1 MKARHLSTF
10 FIFFFGALGGLLF
23 GFDTGIISGAS
34 PLIESNFNLGTEQT
48 GFIVSSVLIGSSIGA
63 LSIGSLSDRFGRKR
77 LLVLASI
84 LFLIGSSLSMFA
96 QGFISMV
103 IARIILGF
111 AVGSASAL
119 TPAYLAELA
128 DAPHRGSLGTMFQLM
143 ITLGILLAYVSN
155 LSFLHHNL
163 LGLRDWRWML
173 GSALIPALL
182 LFVGSMILPES
193 PRYLVEKGRI
203 DEARDVLHELRAKTN
218 QDPDKELS
226 DIQMVANQPKGG
238 LKELFTF
245 ARPAVIV
252 AICLMLLQQLVGIN
266 SVIYFLPQV
275 FIKGFG
281 FPESNAIWISVGIGI
296 VNFVCT
302 ILAYN
307 IMDKFNRR
315 TILLF
320 GSIVMATS
328 IGILSVL
335 NFTLNVADAAVPT
348 MILIGIYIFGFAVSW
363 GPICW
368 LMIGEIFPLNV
379 RGVGN
384 SIGSAANWI
393 GNFIVSQ
400 FFLELLHVFNNNV
413 GGPFAVF
420 TFFAIVSIFF
430 VIYMVPETR
439 GKSLEEI
446 EMEMRQKAALKAA
459 AKNAPKAN

>member
-1 MKARHLSTF
+1 MRARHLSTF

-34 PLIESNFNLGTEQT
+34 SLIEHNFSLNVEQT
-48 GFIVSSVLIGSSIGA
+48 GFITSSVLIGSSIGA

-77 LLVLASI
+77 LLILASI
-84 LFLIGSSLSMFA
+84 LFLIGSGLSMVA
-96 QGFISMV
+96 VGFWSMV
-103 IARIILGF
+103 TARIILGF

-155 LSFLHHNL
+155 LSFLGHNL
-163 LGLRDWRWML
+163 LGIRDWRWML
-173 GSALIPALL
+173 GSALIPAAL
-182 LFVGSMILPES
+182 LFIGSIILPES
-193 PRYLVEKGRI
+193 PRYLVEKGNV
-203 DEARDVLHELRAKTN
+203 DEARDVLHDLRKNTSE
-218 QDPDKELS
+218 DPDKELA
-226 DIQMVANQPKGG
+226 DIQEVANQPKGG

-245 ARPAVIV
+245 ARPAVLV
-252 AICLMLLQQLVGIN
+252 AIFMMFLQQLVGIN
-266 SVIYFLPQV
+266 SIIYFLPQV

-281 FPESNAIWISVGIGI
+281 YPESNAIWISVGIGV
-296 VNFVCT
+296 VNFLCT
-302 ILAYN
+302 VLAYK
-307 IMDKFNRR
+307 IMDHFNRR

-320 GSIVMATS
+320 GSIVMALA
-328 IGILSVL
+328 IGILSIL
-335 NFTLNVADAAVPT
+335 NFTLSVADAAVPT
-348 MILIGIYIFGFAVSW
+348 IILIAVYIFGFAVSW
-363 GPICW
+363 GPIAW

-400 FFLELLHVFNNNV
+400 FFLVLLDAFGNNV

-420 TFFAIVSIFF
+420 AFFAVVSIFF

-446 EMEMRQKAALKAA
+446 EMELRQKAATKGT
-459 AKNAPKAN
+459 N

>member
-1 MKARHLSTF
+1 MRARHLSIF
-10 FIFFFGALGGLLF
+10 FIFVFGALGGLLF

-34 PLIESNFNLGTEQT
+34 SLIENDFSLNIEQT
-48 GFIVSSVLIGSSIGA
+48 GFITSSVLIGSSIGA
-63 LSIGSLSDRFGRKR
+63 LSIGTLSDRFGRKR
-77 LLVLASI
+77 LLLVASI
-84 LFLIGSSLSMFA
+84 LFLLGSGLSMTAVGFA
-96 QGFISMV
+96 SMV
-103 IARIILGF
+103 TARIILGF

-143 ITLGILLAYVSN
+143 ITAGILLAYVSN
-155 LSFLHHNL
+155 LGFLHHNL
-163 LGLRDWRWML
+163 LGIRDWRWML
-173 GSALIPALL
+173 GSALIPAAI
-182 LFVGSMILPES
+182 LFIGSLILPES
-193 PRYLVEKGRI
+193 PRYLVEKGNI
-203 DEARDVLHELRAKTN
+203 DEARNVLHELRKNTN
-218 QDPDKELS
+218 EDPDKELTA
-226 DIQMVANQPKGG
+226 IQKIANQPKGG
-238 LKELFTF
+238 WKELVTF

-252 AICLMLLQQLVGIN
+252 AIGLMLLQQLVGIN

-281 FPESNAIWISVGIGI
+281 FAEGNAIWISVGIGI
-296 VNFVCT
+296 VNFLCT
-302 ILAYN
+302 ILAYQ

-320 GSIVMATS
+320 GSIVMAIS

-335 NFTLNVADAAVPT
+335 NFTLTVQAAAVPT
-348 MILIGIYIFGFAVSW
+348 MILIAIYIFGFAVSW

-368 LMIGEIFPLNV
+368 LMLGEIFPLNV

-400 FFLELLHVFNNNV
+400 FFLVLLNMFHNNV

-420 TFFAIVSIFF
+420 TFFAILSIFF

-439 GKSLEEI
+439 GKTLEDI
-446 EMEMRQKAALKAA
+446 EMEMRQKAALK
-459 AKNAPKAN
+459 KSAN

>member
-1 MKARHLSTF
+1 MHARQLSIF

-34 PLIESNFNLGTEQT
+34 PLIENNFNLGIEQT
-48 GFIVSSVLIGSSIGA
+48 GFITSSVLIGSSIGA
-63 LSIGSLSDRFGRKR
+63 LSIGTLSDHFGRKR
-77 LLVLASI
+77 LLLISSI
-84 LFLIGSSLSMFA
+84 LFLLGSGLSMA
-96 QGFISMV
+96 AVGFVSMV

-143 ITLGILLAYVSN
+143 ITAGILLAYVSN
-155 LSFLHHNL
+155 LGFLHHNL
-163 LGLRDWRWML
+163 LGIRDWRWML
-173 GSALIPALL
+173 GSALIPAVI
-182 LFVGSMILPES
+182 LFIGSLILPES
-193 PRYLVEKGRI
+193 PRYLVESGKI
-203 DEARDVLHELRAKTN
+203 NEARDVLHELRKNTHE
-218 QDPDKELS
+218 DPDKELS
-226 DIQMVANQPKGG
+226 DIQKIADQPKGG
-238 LKELFTF
+238 LKELTTF

-252 AICLMLLQQLVGIN
+252 AILLMLLQQLVGIN
-266 SVIYFLPQV
+266 LVIYFLPQV

-281 FPESNAIWISVGIGI
+281 FAESNAIWISVGIGV

-302 ILAYN
+302 ILAYLV
-307 IMDKFNRR
+307 MDKFNRR

-320 GSIVMATS
+320 GSIVMAIS

-335 NFTLNVADAAVPT
+335 NFTLSVQNAAIPT
-348 MILIGIYIFGFAVSW
+348 MILIAIYIFGFAVSW

-368 LMIGEIFPLNV
+368 LMLGEIFPLNV

-400 FFLELLHVFNNNV
+400 FFLVLLSMFHNNV

-420 TFFAIVSIFF
+420 TFFAILSIFF

-439 GKSLEEI
+439 GKTLENI
-446 EMEMRQKAALKAA
+446 EMEMRQKAALK
-459 AKNAPKAN
+459 KAVK

>member
-1 MKARHLSTF
+1 MHARQLSIF

-34 PLIESNFNLGTEQT
+34 PLIENNFNLGIEQT
-48 GFIVSSVLIGSSIGA
+48 GFITSSVLIGSSIGA
-63 LSIGSLSDRFGRKR
+63 LSTGTLSDHFGRKR
-77 LLVLASI
+77 LLLISSI
-84 LFLIGSSLSMFA
+84 LFLLGSGLSMA
-96 QGFISMV
+96 AVGFVSMV

-111 AVGSASAL
+111 AIGSASAL

-143 ITLGILLAYVSN
+143 ITAGILLAYVSN
-155 LSFLHHNL
+155 LGFLHHNL
-163 LGLRDWRWML
+163 LGIRDWRWML
-173 GSALIPALL
+173 GSALIPAVI
-182 LFVGSMILPES
+182 LFIGSLILPES
-193 PRYLVEKGRI
+193 PRYLVESGKI
-203 DEARDVLHELRAKTN
+203 NEARDVLHELRKNTHE
-218 QDPDKELS
+218 DPDKELS
-226 DIQMVANQPKGG
+226 DIQKIADQPKGG
-238 LKELFTF
+238 LKELTTF

-252 AICLMLLQQLVGIN
+252 AILLMLLQQLVGIN

-281 FPESNAIWISVGIGI
+281 FAESNAIWISVGIGV

-302 ILAYN
+302 ILAYLV
-307 IMDKFNRR
+307 MDKFNRR

-320 GSIVMATS
+320 GSIVMAIS

-335 NFTLNVADAAVPT
+335 NFTLSVQNAAIPT
-348 MILIGIYIFGFAVSW
+348 MILIAIYIFGFAVSW

-368 LMIGEIFPLNV
+368 LMLGEIFPLNV

-400 FFLELLHVFNNNV
+400 FFLVLLSMFHNNV

-420 TFFAIVSIFF
+420 TFFAILSIFF

-439 GKSLEEI
+439 GKTLENI
-446 EMEMRQKAALKAA
+446 EMEMRQKAALK
-459 AKNAPKAN
+459 KAVK

>member
-1 MKARHLSTF
+1 MHARQLSIF

-34 PLIESNFNLGTEQT
+34 PLIENDFNLGIEQT
-48 GFIVSSVLIGSSIGA
+48 GFITSSVLIGSSIGA
-63 LSIGSLSDRFGRKR
+63 LSIGTLSDHFGRKR
-77 LLVLASI
+77 LLLISSI
-84 LFLIGSSLSMFA
+84 LFLLGSGLSMA
-96 QGFISMV
+96 AVGFVSMV

-143 ITLGILLAYVSN
+143 ITAGILLAYVSN
-155 LSFLHHNL
+155 LGFLHHNL
-163 LGLRDWRWML
+163 LGIRDWRWML
-173 GSALIPALL
+173 GSALIPAVI
-182 LFVGSMILPES
+182 LFIGSLILPES
-193 PRYLVEKGRI
+193 PRYLVESGKI
-203 DEARDVLHELRAKTN
+203 NEARDVLHELRKNTHE
-218 QDPDKELS
+218 DPDKELS
-226 DIQMVANQPKGG
+226 DIQKIADQPKGG
-238 LKELFTF
+238 LKELTTF

-252 AICLMLLQQLVGIN
+252 AILLMLLQQLVGIN

-281 FPESNAIWISVGIGI
+281 FAESNAIWISVGIGV

-302 ILAYN
+302 ILAYLV
-307 IMDKFNRR
+307 MDKFNRR

-320 GSIVMATS
+320 GSIVMAIS

-335 NFTLNVADAAVPT
+335 NFTLSVQKAAIPT
-348 MILIGIYIFGFAVSW
+348 MILIAIYIFGFAVSW

-368 LMIGEIFPLNV
+368 LMLGEIFPLNV

-400 FFLELLHVFNNNV
+400 FFLVLLSMFHNNV

-420 TFFAIVSIFF
+420 TFFAILSIFF

-439 GKSLEEI
+439 GKTLEII
-446 EMEMRQKAALKAA
+446 EMEMRQKAALK
-459 AKNAPKAN
+459 KAVK

>member
-1 MKARHLSTF
+1 MHARQLSIF

-34 PLIESNFNLGTEQT
+34 PLIENDFNLGIEQT
-48 GFIVSSVLIGSSIGA
+48 GFITSSVLIGSSIGA
-63 LSIGSLSDRFGRKR
+63 LSIGTLSDHFGRKR
-77 LLVLASI
+77 LLLISSI
-84 LFLIGSSLSMFA
+84 LFLLGSGLSMA
-96 QGFISMV
+96 AVGFVSMV

-143 ITLGILLAYVSN
+143 VTAGILLAYVSN
-155 LSFLHHNL
+155 LGFLHHNL
-163 LGLRDWRWML
+163 LGIRDWRWML
-173 GSALIPALL
+173 GSALIPAVI
-182 LFVGSMILPES
+182 LFIGSLILPES
-193 PRYLVEKGRI
+193 PRYLVESGKI
-203 DEARDVLHELRAKTN
+203 NEARDVLHELRKNTHE
-218 QDPDKELS
+218 DPDKELS
-226 DIQMVANQPKGG
+226 DIQKIADQPKGG
-238 LKELFTF
+238 LKELTTF

-252 AICLMLLQQLVGIN
+252 AILLMLLQQLVGIN

-281 FPESNAIWISVGIGI
+281 FAESNAIWISVGIGV

-302 ILAYN
+302 ILAYLV
-307 IMDKFNRR
+307 MDKFNRR

-320 GSIVMATS
+320 GSIVMAIS

-335 NFTLNVADAAVPT
+335 NFTLSVQKAAIPT
-348 MILIGIYIFGFAVSW
+348 MILIAIYIFGFAVSW

-368 LMIGEIFPLNV
+368 LMLGEIFPLNV

-400 FFLELLHVFNNNV
+400 FFLVLLSMFHNNV

-420 TFFAIVSIFF
+420 TFFAILSIFF

-439 GKSLEEI
+439 GKTLENI
-446 EMEMRQKAALKAA
+446 EMEMRQKAALK
-459 AKNAPKAN
+459 KAVK

>member
-1 MKARHLSTF
+1 M
-10 FIFFFGALGGLLF
+10 LF

-34 PLIESNFNLGTEQT
+34 PLIENNFNLGIEQT
-48 GFIVSSVLIGSSIGA
+48 GFITSSVLIGSSIGA
-63 LSIGSLSDRFGRKR
+63 LSIGTLSDHFGRKR
-77 LLVLASI
+77 LLLISSI
-84 LFLIGSSLSMFA
+84 LFLLGSGLSMA
-96 QGFISMV
+96 AVGFVSMV

-143 ITLGILLAYVSN
+143 ITAGILLAYVSN
-155 LSFLHHNL
+155 LGFLHHNL
-163 LGLRDWRWML
+163 LGIRDWRWML
-173 GSALIPALL
+173 GSALIPAVI
-182 LFVGSMILPES
+182 LFIGSLILPES
-193 PRYLVEKGRI
+193 PRYLVESGKI
-203 DEARDVLHELRAKTN
+203 NEARDVLHELRKNTHE
-218 QDPDKELS
+218 DPDKELS
-226 DIQMVANQPKGG
+226 DIQKIADQPKGG
-238 LKELFTF
+238 LKELTTF

-252 AICLMLLQQLVGIN
+252 AILLMLLQQLVGIN
-266 SVIYFLPQV
+266 SVIYSLPQV

-281 FPESNAIWISVGIGI
+281 FAESNAIWISVGIGV

-302 ILAYN
+302 ILAYLV
-307 IMDKFNRR
+307 MDKFNRR

-320 GSIVMATS
+320 GSIVMAIS

-335 NFTLNVADAAVPT
+335 NFTLSVQKAAIPT
-348 MILIGIYIFGFAVSW
+348 MILIAIYIFGFAVSW

-368 LMIGEIFPLNV
+368 LMLGEIFPLNV

-400 FFLELLHVFNNNV
+400 FFLVLLSMFHNNV

-420 TFFAIVSIFF
+420 TFFAILSIFF

-439 GKSLEEI
+439 GKTLENI
-446 EMEMRQKAALKAA
+446 EMEMRQKAALK
-459 AKNAPKAN
+459 KAVK

>member
-1 MKARHLSTF
+1 MHARQLSIF

-34 PLIESNFNLGTEQT
+34 PLIENNFNLGIEQT
-48 GFIVSSVLIGSSIGA
+48 GFITSSVLIGSSIGA
-63 LSIGSLSDRFGRKR
+63 LSIGTLSDHFGRKR
-77 LLVLASI
+77 LLLISSI
-84 LFLIGSSLSMFA
+84 LFLLGSGLSMA
-96 QGFISMV
+96 AVGFVSMV

-143 ITLGILLAYVSN
+143 ITAGILLAYVSN
-155 LSFLHHNL
+155 LGFLHHNL
-163 LGLRDWRWML
+163 LGIRDWRWML
-173 GSALIPALL
+173 GSALIPAVI
-182 LFVGSMILPES
+182 LFIGSLILPES
-193 PRYLVEKGRI
+193 PRYLVESGKI
-203 DEARDVLHELRAKTN
+203 NEARDVLHELRKNTHE
-218 QDPDKELS
+218 DPDKELS
-226 DIQMVANQPKGG
+226 DIRKIADQPKGG
-238 LKELFTF
+238 LKELTTF

-252 AICLMLLQQLVGIN
+252 AILLMLLQQLVGIN

-281 FPESNAIWISVGIGI
+281 FAESNAIWISVGIGV

-302 ILAYN
+302 ILAYLV
-307 IMDKFNRR
+307 MDKFNRR

-320 GSIVMATS
+320 GSIVMAIS

-335 NFTLNVADAAVPT
+335 NFTLSVQNAAIPT
-348 MILIGIYIFGFAVSW
+348 MILIAIYIFGFAVSW

-368 LMIGEIFPLNV
+368 LMLGEIFPLNV
-379 RGVGN
+379 RGLGN

-400 FFLELLHVFNNNV
+400 FFLVLLSMFHNNV

-420 TFFAIVSIFF
+420 TFFAILSIFF

-439 GKSLEEI
+439 GKTLENI
-446 EMEMRQKAALKAA
+446 EMEMRQKAALK
-459 AKNAPKAN
+459 KAVK

>member
-1 MKARHLSTF
+1 MHARQLSIF

-34 PLIESNFNLGTEQT
+34 PLIENNFNLGIEQT
-48 GFIVSSVLIGSSIGA
+48 GFITSSVLIGSSIGA
-63 LSIGSLSDRFGRKR
+63 LSTGTLSDHFGRKR
-77 LLVLASI
+77 LLLISSI
-84 LFLIGSSLSMFA
+84 LFLLGSGLSMA
-96 QGFISMV
+96 AVGFVSMV

-111 AVGSASAL
+111 AIGSASAL

-143 ITLGILLAYVSN
+143 ITAGILLAYVSN
-155 LSFLHHNL
+155 LGFLHHNL
-163 LGLRDWRWML
+163 LGIRDWRWML
-173 GSALIPALL
+173 GSALIPAVI
-182 LFVGSMILPES
+182 LFIGSLILPES
-193 PRYLVEKGRI
+193 PRYLVESGKI
-203 DEARDVLHELRAKTN
+203 NEARDVLHELRKNTHE
-218 QDPDKELS
+218 DPDKELS
-226 DIQMVANQPKGG
+226 DIQKIADQPKGG
-238 LKELFTF
+238 LKELTTF

-252 AICLMLLQQLVGIN
+252 AILLMLLQQLVGIN

-281 FPESNAIWISVGIGI
+281 FAESNAIWISVGIGV

-302 ILAYN
+302 ILAYLV
-307 IMDKFNRR
+307 MDKFNRR

-320 GSIVMATS
+320 GSIVMAIS

-335 NFTLNVADAAVPT
+335 NFTLSVQNAAIPT
-348 MILIGIYIFGFAVSW
+348 MILIAIYIFGFAVSW

-368 LMIGEIFPLNV
+368 LMLGEIFPLNV

-393 GNFIVSQ
+393 GNFIVTQ
-400 FFLELLHVFNNNV
+400 FFLVLLSMFHNNV

-420 TFFAIVSIFF
+420 TFFAILSIFF

-439 GKSLEEI
+439 GKTLENI
-446 EMEMRQKAALKAA
+446 EMEMRQKAALK
-459 AKNAPKAN
+459 KAVK

>member
-1 MKARHLSTF
+1 MHAKQLSIF

-34 PLIESNFNLGTEQT
+34 PLIENNFNLGIEQT
-48 GFIVSSVLIGSSIGA
+48 GFITSSVLIGSSIGA
-63 LSIGSLSDRFGRKR
+63 LSIGTLSDHFGRKR
-77 LLVLASI
+77 LLLISSI
-84 LFLIGSSLSMFA
+84 LFLLGSGLSMA
-96 QGFISMV
+96 AVGFVSMV

-143 ITLGILLAYVSN
+143 ITAGILLAYVSN
-155 LSFLHHNL
+155 LGFLHHNL
-163 LGLRDWRWML
+163 LGIRDWRWML
-173 GSALIPALL
+173 GSALIPAVI
-182 LFVGSMILPES
+182 LFIGSLILPES
-193 PRYLVEKGRI
+193 PRYLVESGKI
-203 DEARDVLHELRAKTN
+203 NEARDVLHELRKNTHE
-218 QDPDKELS
+218 DPDKELS
-226 DIQMVANQPKGG
+226 DIQKIADQPKGG
-238 LKELFTF
+238 LKELTTF

-252 AICLMLLQQLVGIN
+252 AILLMLLQQLVGIN

-281 FPESNAIWISVGIGI
+281 FAESNAIWISVGIGV

-302 ILAYN
+302 ILAYLV
-307 IMDKFNRR
+307 MDKFNRR

-320 GSIVMATS
+320 GSIVMAIS

-335 NFTLNVADAAVPT
+335 NFTLSVQKAAIPT
-348 MILIGIYIFGFAVSW
+348 MILIAIYIFGFAVSW

-368 LMIGEIFPLNV
+368 LMLGEIFPLNV

-400 FFLELLHVFNNNV
+400 FFLVLLSMFHNNV

-420 TFFAIVSIFF
+420 TFFAILSIFF

-439 GKSLEEI
+439 GKTLENI
-446 EMEMRQKAALKAA
+446 EMEMRQKAALK
-459 AKNAPKAN
+459 KAVK